1 MKKMKLPNSV
11 KALVIFAITMLIVF
25 IIYDVANYIRI
36 HNYDSSE
43 VYAAIEKE
51 SSYTQSSVLEN
62 ENVTDDTVSEFA
74 DEVTAENTEYAEV
87 SSKEVYECYEMQTEP
102 KMVTAHADN
111 SYEVDGWIYI
121 NEPNQRNSTYMGV
134 HCITNTAS
142 AQYEWLQTHDWYYDN
157 EGICCY
163 DGRTLVAL
171 TPIFGGI
178 GTYVDLLLEDGTVMP
193 CIIGDVKANSDTYG
207 HWNGGSLNVIEII
220 VSAEWYNGHENKYY
234 PNVLAYR

>member
-1 MKKMKLPNSV
+1 MKLPNSV
-11 KALVIFAITMLIVF
+11 KALVIFAVTMLVVF
-25 IIYDVANYIRI
+25 IIYDVANYIRM
-36 HNYDSSE
+36 HNCESVE
-43 VYAAIEKE
+43 IYAVTEE
-51 SSYTQSSVLEN
+51 ENFYTQSSGLEN
-62 ENVTDDTVSEFA
+62 ESKVS
-74 DEVTAENTEYAEV
+74 NTLSE
-87 SSKEVYECYEMQTEP
+87 STKEVIAESTECTEVLPEEFYEYYEAQAKSE
-102 KMVTAHADN
+102 TATI
-111 SYEVDGWIYI
+111 EVDGWIYI

-142 AQYEWLQTHDWYYDN
+142 AQYEWLQTHDWYYDD

-193 CIIGDVKANSDTYG
+193 CVIGDVKANSDTYG

-220 VSAEWYNGHENKYY
+220 VSADWYDGHENKYY
-234 PNVLAYR
+234 PNVLAYK